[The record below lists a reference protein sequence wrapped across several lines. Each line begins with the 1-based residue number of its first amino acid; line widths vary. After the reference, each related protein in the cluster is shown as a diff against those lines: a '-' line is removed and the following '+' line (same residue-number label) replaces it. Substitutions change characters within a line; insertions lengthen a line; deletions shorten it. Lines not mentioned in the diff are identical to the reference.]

1 MSKVITFG
9 EIMLRL
15 SSVGYDRL
23 FQNDGMQATFGGG
36 EANVAVSLANF
47 GIDST
52 YVTKLPE
59 HAVGQAAVNALRYF
73 GVNTEKIV
81 RGGDRVG
88 IYYLEKGIS
97 QRPSVCI
104 YDRKYSA
111 VAEAAPSDF
120 DWDAVFE
127 NADWFHITG
136 ITPALSDNLEQI
148 CLEAVK
154 AAKKHGVTVS
164 LDTNYRSKL

>member
-73 GVNTEKIV
+73 GVNTERIV

-104 YDRKYSA
+104 YDRKHSA
-111 VAEAAPSDF
+111 VAEANPRDF

-127 NADWFHITG
+127 NADWFHIRASPPRSA
-136 ITPALSDNLEQI
+136 IILSRYAL
-148 CLEAVK
+148 K
-154 AAKKHGVTVS
+154 P
-164 LDTNYRSKL
+164 